1 MLRIQLVVLL
11 LWGGVL
17 LQAQN
22 TLYDSEEDQHFR
34 TAVELI
40 QKEKFGAARQLFD
53 SYINQYPES
62 INSEEAQYFRALC
75 ALNLFHLDAENLYH
89 DFVNNYPYHPKA
101 ALAYYELGDFYFKK
115 EDYQKSIEYFEQ
127 VPMAK
132 LDQSHQLEARF
143 KLAYGYFGKKQFDL
157 ALEKFNQIKTPISK
171 YSAASSYYAG
181 YIEYRNGQYDQALVD
196 FSRAEKNEAYAPL
209 VPSMVATVYYKQGKF
224 DELLEYITQILQDKS
239 SKKC

>member
-1 MLRIQLVVLL
+1 M
-11 LWGGVL
+11 
-17 LQAQN
+17 QAQN

-132 LDQSHQLEARF
+132 LDQSHQLEARLPLPRAPRSPWPR
-143 KLAYGYFGKKQFDL
+143 KRAAIG
-157 ALEKFNQIKTPISK
+157 ALCGADSPTPRP
-171 YSAASSYYAG
+171 SA
-181 YIEYRNGQYDQALVD
+181 
-196 FSRAEKNEAYAPL
+196 P
-209 VPSMVATVYYKQGKF
+209 T
-224 DELLEYITQILQDKS
+224 
-239 SKKC
+239 